1 MRWQWGATRVGSYT
15 LLYGRVE
22 PPSSVGSPPPLFL
35 YLVDSLG
42 FRALFRP
49 REISYVDDATVTVDG
64 RTIHVPSSAVLAD
77 ARGRDTIR
85 VELTIEDAI
94 ATDTRGSLVERGET
108 VACVDVYKGWLEVD
122 TFEDY
127 QRAWA
132 AIKA

>member
-1 MRWQWGATRVGSYT
+1 SYT

-22 PPSSVGSPPPLFL
+22 PPRDSASTPPLFL

-49 REISYVDDATVTVDG
+49 RAMSYVDGRTVTVNG
-64 RTIHVPSSAVLAD
+64 ETIHVPSSAVLAD

-108 VACVDVYKGWLEVD
+108 PSARELATPWFVQMKG
-122 TFEDY
+122 
-127 QRAWA
+127 RAR
-132 AIKA
+132 ISG